1 MNYITLEQIKAQL
14 RIDELFADDDAL
26 LEGLGDAA
34 ESFLEAHLNCPLDDI
49 TAENSGELPKALVQA
64 LLMYVSYLY
73 DNDGSGETREI
84 PNAFWILCNPWKTYS
99 IA

>member
-1 MNYITLEQIKAQL
+1 MNYITLEQIKKQL
-14 RIDELFADDDAL
+14 RIDELFADDDEL

-34 ESFLEAHLNCPLDDI
+34 ESFLEAHLNVSLDDV
-49 TAENSGELPKALVQA
+49 TAENSGDLPKALVQA

-84 PNAFWILCNPWKTYS
+84 PNAFWVLCKPWQNYT